1 VLLPRLSSYGSGRG
15 RNWARGGMRM
25 RALTVAPNGSDAA
38 NELLQR
44 ARGFTEE
51 QRGEQC
57 LSEGKC
63 YTWER
68 RGAMVC
74 A

>member
-1 VLLPRLSSYGSGRG
+1 
-15 RNWARGGMRM
+15 MRI
-25 RALTVAPNGSDAA
+25 RALTVAPNMSDAA

-44 ARGFTEE
+44 ARSFTEE
-51 QRGEQC
+51 QRGEQW

-63 YTWER
+63 YTRER

>member
-1 VLLPRLSSYGSGRG
+1 
-15 RNWARGGMRM
+15 MRM